1 MSNTISFI
9 RGTSKEFEIDL
20 VDENGNPINRGG
32 QGLEC
37 APDATLE
44 GATAVFILRVLP
56 TDVVDVLKFTTVLN
70 PTSLSI
76 DQLKAILL
84 LTFTPLDTSALAL
97 GLYNYQIQVTL
108 ESGDVFD
115 VIPWSLFDLNLGGT
129 AMPVQPPFL
138 NTVKISHDYPLAG
151 DMTYMT
157 PGGSPIVNAQIR
169 VYYKSDYDAG
179 NLGAPVGITSTDDAG
194 KWRNSLLVLPG
205 FTYVSRFE
213 VPGCFGPDVKEF
225 FA

>member
-1 MSNTISFI
+1 MSNTISLI
-9 RGTSKEFEIDL
+9 RGTSKELEVDL

-32 QGLEC
+32 QGIEC
-37 APDATLE
+37 DPDTTLE

-56 TDVVDVLKFTTVLN
+56 SDVVDVLKFTTELN

-76 DQLKAILL
+76 DQLKSIIL
-84 LTFTPLDTSALAL
+84 LTFTPLDTSTLAL

-129 AMPVQPPFL
+129 AVPVQPPFL

-169 VYYKSDYDAG
+169 VFYKSEYDAG
-179 NLGAPVGITSTDDAG
+179 NLGTPVGITSTDDAG
-194 KWRNSLLVLPG
+194 KWRQCLLVLPG
-205 FTYVSRFE
+205 YTYTVRME
-213 VPGCFGPDVKEF
+213 LAGCFGPDVREV